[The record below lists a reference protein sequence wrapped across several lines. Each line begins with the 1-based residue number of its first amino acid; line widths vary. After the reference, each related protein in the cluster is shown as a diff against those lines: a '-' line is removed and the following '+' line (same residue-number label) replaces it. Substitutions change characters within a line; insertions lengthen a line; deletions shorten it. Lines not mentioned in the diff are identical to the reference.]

1 MRNEG
6 KGSVWYA
13 LHFYPGIAQYSEM
26 GKDPYRVFLNEDTLR
41 KMDPSFA
48 ARPVFVLHVDDVH
61 DDLDTLRGEADGW
74 VTKSFYNQKDGKHW
88 VEFIAV
94 SEKCKQAIADGW
106 RVSNA
111 YVPTD
116 YGPAGTWNGMD
127 YQRQITNG
135 EYEHLAIVPNPRY
148 EESVIL
154 SPEQFKAYNA
164 AKDNELEKLRNSK
177 ERPMKLKDLLFRK
190 TKVDNAAD
198 FESLT
203 VLLPKSKKEI
213 SVLDLIANAD
223 DLEERKEE
231 EMANGDHSVMVDDH
245 KMKVNELVEKY
256 KQACA
261 KLHAI
266 QDATE
271 DVDVSDDEE
280 IENKDDEEKDKELEN
295 QEDEDKDKKTKA
307 LDKKENDIDRDKLA
321 EEAIKEAKR
330 TAREKAERLRNAPKN
345 IENALEDVPVYL
357 TSDGLQRGLSR
368 YG

>member
-13 LHFYPGIAQYSEM
+13 LHFYPGIAQYSEL

-41 KMDPSFA
+41 KMDASFA
-48 ARPVFVLHVDDVH
+48 ARPVFVLHVDDVQ
-61 DDLDTLRGEADGW
+61 DDLDALRGEADGW
-74 VTKSFYNQKDGKHW
+74 VTKSFYNEKDGKHW

-127 YQRQITNG
+127 YQRQINNG

-154 SPEQFKAYNA
+154 SPEQFKAYNK

-190 TKVDNAAD
+190 TKVDNAAE

-223 DLEERKEE
+223 DLAEKPADSLVDAE
-231 EMANGDHSVMVDDH
+231 GTVMVDDL
-245 KMKVNELVEKY
+245 KMKVSDLVEKY

-266 QDATE
+266 SDAADEAADGAE
-271 DVDVSDDEE
+271 DDVVENEE
-280 IENKDDEEKDKELEN
+280 GEDKDSDEEKKM
-295 QEDEDKDKKTKA
+295 KA
-307 LDKKENDIDRDKLA
+307 LAKKEN
-321 EEAIKEAKR
+321 EAKDEADAKEKEKEDSKKN
-330 TAREKAERLRNAPKN
+330 AREKADRLRNAPKN
-345 IENALEDVPVYL
+345 IENQLEDIPVYL

>member
-13 LHFYPGIAQYSEM
+13 LHFYPGIAQYSEI

-41 KMDPSFA
+41 KMDASFA
-48 ARPVFVLHVDDVH
+48 ARPVFVLHVDDVK
-61 DDLDTLRGEADGW
+61 DDLDALRGEADGW
-74 VTKSFYNQKDGKHW
+74 VTKSFYNEKDGKHW

-94 SEKCKQAIADGW
+94 SERCKRAIADGW

-116 YGPAGTWNGMD
+116 YGPSGTWNGMD

-154 SPEQFKAYNA
+154 SPEQFKAYNK

-223 DLEERKEE
+223 DLEER
-231 EMANGDHSVMVDDH
+231 AADALADADATVMVDDL
-245 KMKVNELVEKY
+245 KMKVSDLVEKY
-256 KQACA
+256 KEACA

-266 QDATE
+266 SDAAE
-271 DVDVSDDEE
+271 EAVDDSDDVGDDDVVENEE
-280 IENKDDEEKDKELEN
+280 SEEEKKM
-295 QEDEDKDKKTKA
+295 KA
-307 LDKKENDIDRDKLA
+307 LEKKENEAK
-321 EEAIKEAKR
+321 EEADKEEAKKN
-330 TAREKAERLRNAPKN
+330 AREKADRLRNAPKN
-345 IENALEDVPVYL
+345 VNNMLEDVPVYL